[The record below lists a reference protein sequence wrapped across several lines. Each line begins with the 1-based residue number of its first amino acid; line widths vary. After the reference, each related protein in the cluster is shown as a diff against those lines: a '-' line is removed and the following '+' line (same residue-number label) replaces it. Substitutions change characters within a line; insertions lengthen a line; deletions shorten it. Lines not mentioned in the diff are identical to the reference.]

1 MKIKKSLLLAFLF
14 LGISVMHSQERKTL
28 SLKDAI
34 EIAITKSNEASLA
47 NTKVETSKLE
57 LETVKNNMYPSLKI
71 SGQYSR
77 LTNANV
83 KSNIGSGNTNPN
95 AEPAASPKV
104 SQLLLGQANVA
115 MPIFSGF
122 KLKNSII
129 ASDNLYKSQTFSAS
143 HTKEQLALEVVELF
157 ANLYK
162 SQEMAKLIEENI
174 KSAQQRVKDF
184 SAMVDNGLLA
194 RNDLLKAQLQESNI
208 QLSLDNANKN
218 INIINYKLVTLLQMD
233 ENTKIDID
241 IESIKEDMK
250 KNQSLSIEAKRNDLE
265 ALNYQE
271 KASEASI
278 KIAKAGYYPSLS
290 FIGGYIAL
298 DLKDVLTVTNAINFG
313 VGVSYDLASIFKNGK
328 EVKLAKSKAEQTKK
342 AVEILSDK
350 IKEETQE
357 AQENYNLSLKQNLV
371 YKQANE
377 QGEENYR
384 ITKDKYDNSLSDTND
399 LLEADVQQLQ
409 TKINLALSQADIALK
424 YYQLQFASGKLLN
437 SFNLSQS
444 K

>member
-1 MKIKKSLLLAFLF
+1 MKIKKSLLLAFLL

-57 LETVKNNMYPSLKI
+57 LETVKNNIYPSLKI

-95 AEPAASPKV
+95 AEPSASPKV
-104 SQLLLGQANVA
+104 SLLLLGQANVA

-129 ASDNLYKSQTFSAS
+129 VSDNLYKSQTFSAS

-184 SAMVDNGLLA
+184 SAMLDNGLLA

-342 AVEILSDK
+342 AVEILTDK
-350 IKEETQE
+350 IKEDTQE

-377 QGEENYR
+377 QGEENFR